1 VRRAFEAFEARRGA
15 GRPFVLAAHSQGS
28 VLLERLLIEVISGSA
43 HRDQLVAAYLP
54 GGRVTEAGLSELA
67 PDLPPCRA
75 PDDLHCVAAWN
86 ARGPDFVPTRFEMQR
101 ADARERLCTNPLSWR
116 ADGAHAPAELN
127 AGAVFLESDDPA
139 PRVAFADARCAG
151 GTLVV
156 ASVGPAPR
164 DLPSRILDRMLGD
177 GNYHPIEVQL
187 YFVNLSRNAAA
198 RVDAFARSKGLGVR
212 AE

>member
-1 VRRAFEAFEARRGA
+1 
-15 GRPFVLAAHSQGS
+15 
-28 VLLERLLIEVISGSA
+28 
-43 HRDQLVAAYLP
+43 
-54 GGRVTEAGLSELA
+54 
-67 PDLPPCRA
+67 
-75 PDDLHCVAAWN
+75 
-86 ARGPDFVPTRFEMQR
+86 
-101 ADARERLCTNPLSWR
+101 
-116 ADGAHAPAELN
+116 
-127 AGAVFLESDDPA
+127 VFLESDDPA
-139 PRVAFADARCAG
+139 PRVAFADARCVG

-156 ASVGPAPR
+156 ASVGRAPR